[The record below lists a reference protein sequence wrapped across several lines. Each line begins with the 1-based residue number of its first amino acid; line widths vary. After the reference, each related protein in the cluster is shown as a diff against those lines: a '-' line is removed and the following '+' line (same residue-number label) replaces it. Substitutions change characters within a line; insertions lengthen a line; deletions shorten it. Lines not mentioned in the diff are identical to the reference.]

1 MRPDCQTWGKLRAAS
16 QKVFRNSVR
25 KNRFRTWGLNLQRHM
40 LLCAHCP
47 SQPTC
52 RSQVLPLITMTS
64 HLITI
69 IITLTEE
76 GILIQMQE
84 TCIETLPNSLQ

>member
-1 MRPDCQTWGKLRAAS
+1 
-16 QKVFRNSVR
+16 
-25 KNRFRTWGLNLQRHM
+25 
-40 LLCAHCP
+40 
-47 SQPTC
+47 
-52 RSQVLPLITMTS
+52 MTS

-84 TCIETLPNSLQ
+84 TCIEILLNSLQ